1 MMLLGIPQPIQ
12 EFVMRNLMLS
22 AAVLAVALTGCATGP
37 NLAERM
43 SQLVGQPEQVVIQ
56 QLGVPNRTMVV
67 RGVTYLAYV
76 RRNTEYIPGSFGS
89 GTFMGPFYGPF
100 FGSYYGGGFPPET
113 IRNRC
118 ETTFAVSGGIVRS
131 FALHGNDCS

>member
-1 MMLLGIPQPIQ
+1 MM
-12 EFVMRNLMLS
+12 RKLMLS
-22 AAVLAVALTGCATGP
+22 APVLAMALAGCTTGP

-43 SQLVGQPEQVVIQ
+43 SQLVGQPEQVVIE
-56 QLGVPNRTMVV
+56 QLGVPSRTMKVK
-67 RGVTYLAYV
+67 GVTYYAYV
-76 RRNTEYIPGSFGS
+76 RRNTEYVPGSVGFGYGS
-89 GTFMGPFYGPF
+89 FIGPFNGPF

-118 ETTFAVSGGIVRS
+118 ETTFAISGGIVRS